1 MAELKLKPCPFC
13 GGKAEVEYGASG
25 YNVYQIGCQNGEC
38 FAYAG
43 WGDTPE
49 EAAEAWNR
57 RAKNNACACNTL

>member
-1 MAELKLKPCPFC
+1 MAETQLKPCPFC
-13 GGKAEVEYGASG
+13 GGKTEVEYGTSG
-25 YNVYQIGCQNGEC
+25 YNVYQIGCQNNEC

-57 RAKNNACACNTL
+57 RADNDA